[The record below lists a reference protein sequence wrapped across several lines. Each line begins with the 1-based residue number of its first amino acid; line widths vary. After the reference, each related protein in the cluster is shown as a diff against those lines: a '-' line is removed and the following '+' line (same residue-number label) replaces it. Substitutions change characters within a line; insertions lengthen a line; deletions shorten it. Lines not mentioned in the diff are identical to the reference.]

1 MPGRPKLTWGRA
13 WNKLN
18 AVTAYQTLMFLF
30 VIFGW
35 YVPHW
40 AFHIFVHA
48 YKWDFLICP
57 VHKKCLLPQKQTQ
70 KERNLFDRNWTFF
83 GSLSLSRFPDLQIN
97 MHALFLLIQD
107 CTMDLWEALPVY
119 SDRIVQDFHLIPFSR
134 RNHRYRLAL
143 NTLYGIVPVY
153 YSIPAGRRQYPEGLN
168 PSLIWN
174 CF

>member
-1 MPGRPKLTWGRA
+1 MRREGDRQTDRQMPGRPKLTWGRA

-70 KERNLFDRNWTFF
+70 KDRNLFDRNWTFF
-83 GSLSLSRFPDLQIN
+83 GSLSLSIKQVSWLTDQHACSLPSHTGLYNGLVRSTPCLQWPDRSGLSPDSLFQTEPQI
-97 MHALFLLIQD
+97 
-107 CTMDLWEALPVY
+107 
-119 SDRIVQDFHLIPFSR
+119 
-134 RNHRYRLAL
+134 
-143 NTLYGIVPVY
+143 
-153 YSIPAGRRQYPEGLN
+153 
-168 PSLIWN
+168 PSGT
-174 CF
+174 